1 MVQRG
6 LLQTTV
12 NMHINEFA
20 ENSTDFMHFDPLHGR
35 MVLPLTP
42 IPIPGL
48 MINHKPDWKEGAGDQ
63 SHMAWFMDKADLSFC
78 GMKIPE
84 SGADACITFVGPAGV
99 VFFTFETPIGSI
111 VLFQLHTPLEPLRLE
126 TTFRWYADS
135 TMPRLLVFYV
145 VGMWLA
151 QWRNDIFVW
160 ENKKFAS
167 KAMLVKGDG
176 PMMRQRRWFKQ
187 FYPTTPALGTA
198 ASTATPTDT
207 NNNTNNTN
215 TNGLAQA
222 SSSSS
227 ACSSTGNKLTTEW

>member
-1 MVQRG
+1 
-6 LLQTTV
+6 LL
-12 NMHINEFA
+12 
-20 ENSTDFMHFDPLHGR
+20 LK
-35 MVLPLTP
+35 VLPLTP

-48 MINHKPDWKEGAGDQ
+48 QINHRPDWKEGTGDQ
-63 SHMAWFMDKADLSFC
+63 SHIAWFLDKADLKFC
-78 GMKIPE
+78 GLQIPE

-160 ENKKFAS
+160 ENKRFAS
-167 KAMLVKGDG
+167 KALLVKGDG

-187 FYPTTPALGTA
+187 FYPSTPAAGTA
-198 ASTATPTDT
+198 SALQNS
-207 NNNTNNTN
+207 NTN
-215 TNGLAQA
+215 TAKDKEAASANGHGNGTTATA
-222 SSSSS
+222 ATSTKI
-227 ACSSTGNKLTTEW
+227 ACGDKSTEW